1 MFNIGSWLVPKPPP
15 EIGCVAKAYVER
27 TEQAQKDLLLILEYL
42 AERTEQTADN
52 ELSNEDFQRASRLCA
67 IPYRSLEEAQKGE
80 IWVLMNRLSGMI
92 APATVEGLRAT
103 RHGYAG
109 WSGWPTL
116 LAGVIGT
123 FLIAVLLQTYTL
135 FGTQTLDRLNKKTA
149 ELMEVYAQINTIEQ
163 HKPELVLFDKDHR
176 AQLEPATLEYLHL
189 QYRRDAIN
197 GEIRTIFKDIYNWN
211 ASWAAPLARYLT
223 DGRQASTGAWI
234 AYQMKRGP
242 VRPG

>member
-1 MFNIGSWLVPKPPP
+1 MFDIGSWLVPKPPP

-42 AERTEQTADN
+42 AERAERAADD
-52 ELSNEDFQRASRLCA
+52 ESIDEDFQRASRLCA
-67 IPYRSLEEAQKGE
+67 IPYSSLEEAQKGE

-103 RHGYAG
+103 RRGYAG

-135 FGTQTLDRLNKKTA
+135 FGTQTLDRLSTINA
-149 ELMEVYAQINTIEQ
+149 EAIEVSDQINTIEQ
-163 HKPELVLFDKDHR
+163 H
-176 AQLEPATLEYLHL
+176 
-189 QYRRDAIN
+189 
-197 GEIRTIFKDIYNWN
+197 
-211 ASWAAPLARYLT
+211 
-223 DGRQASTGAWI
+223 
-234 AYQMKRGP
+234 
-242 VRPG
+242 